1 MNYHLKEQ
9 MARFDDEFLFWL
21 IKFGRIDVTEM
32 KKVDFMKAYG
42 HVLSDEE
49 IWSVV
54 QYVRETFIDGKPRK
68 KK

>member
-32 KKVDFMKAYG
+32 KKFDFMKAYG

-49 IWSVV
+49 IWAVV
-54 QYVRETFIDGKPRK
+54 QYVPRNLHQRQAEK